1 MRKQVEISDR
11 FNSASETEWI
21 STNWELEPHTRDIKP
36 LLSLVALMTIL
47 FGGLGGA
54 LYITSAGGRWRD
66 RMRELYAPYKAA
78 VIEIEK
84 LEYCNTSSCFY
95 RKEELIK
102 VRDEAWERLCGAE
115 NSEEYIRKLRNENL
129 PYQSCD

>member
-11 FNSASETEWI
+11 FNSASETAWI
-21 STNWELEPHTRDIKP
+21 STNWELAPHTRDIKR
-36 LLSLVALMTIL
+36 LLLPVALITTL
-47 FGGLGGA
+47 FGAFGGL
-54 LYITSAGGRWRD
+54 LYTNSAEISWRD
-66 RMRELYAPYKAA
+66 KMRGLYAPYRAA
-78 VIEIEK
+78 VTEIEK

-102 VRDEAWERLCGAE
+102 VRDETWKRLCGAE
-115 NSEEYIRKLRNENL
+115 NSEEYIRRLRNENL